1 MHESDDE
8 ARRLLGAATDDMP
21 PGIDLL
27 GAVRKRQ
34 AARGTRAKVAAGALS
49 VAAATALVV
58 GGMAAFGGS
67 AAPAGPS
74 ARAAQAA
81 VLTAVTKTSLQSY
94 RVTIT
99 TTTQVSGGP
108 HRQIRTS
115 GSGEFDPVRRV
126 GELNGGRLRII
137 DRHIYVDLGSTP
149 MLRRLLGGKTW
160 LRITD
165 PFGTKPSKLDPLTF
179 QAPQTLGQITAQ
191 DLLTLL
197 KRATGV
203 HRVGPASGPG
213 WTGTE
218 YAFAMTN
225 PIGAGA
231 TKGTFSVRGTV
242 GVDQQARVRDLRMT
256 TTISFPGVGPGPV
269 TTRSAVTFG
278 DFGVPVSVTA
288 PPPSQVITKF
298 PAGNAKFP
306 VAQLH
311 AKP

>member
-1 MHESDDE
+1 MQESDDE

-27 GAVRKRQ
+27 GEVRKRQ
-34 AARGTRAKVAAGALS
+34 AARGARTKVAACALS
-49 VAAATALVV
+49 VAAAAALVA

-67 AAPAGPS
+67 AAPARPS
-74 ARAAQAA
+74 AQAAQAA

-99 TTTQVSGGP
+99 NTTQVIGGM
-108 HRQIRTS
+108 HSQIRTS
-115 GSGEFDPVRRV
+115 GSGEFDPVRGV

-137 DRHIYVDLGSTP
+137 DQHIYVNLGSKP

-165 PFGTKPSKLDPLTF
+165 PFRAEPSKLDPLTF
-179 QAPQTLGQITAQ
+179 EAPQTFGQVTAQ

-197 KRATGV
+197 KRAAGV
-203 HRVGPASGPG
+203 HSVGPASGPG

-225 PIGAGA
+225 PIGAG
-231 TKGTFSVRGTV
+231 TSKGTFSVRGTV

-256 TTISFPGVGPGPV
+256 TTIRFPGVGPGPV
-269 TTRSAVTFG
+269 VTNSAVTFG

-288 PPPSQVITKF
+288 PPASQVITKF
-298 PAGNAKFP
+298 PAGNSKFP
-306 VAQLH
+306 VVHLH
-311 AKP
+311 SRP